1 MNPSLSKDNDPMH
14 ATFKLALATTLVAA
28 ATPALAIDD
37 GPRAYFPVPVGTNNI
52 NLLGIFQ
59 NTNSSLDPATAV
71 KGADVNVDVGVL
83 QYTRTFDIGGN
94 AAGIVVLAPLGELR
108 GQAIITGPLGN
119 NTIIRETSSSGL
131 GDISVAGI
139 IGLVGSPA
147 LTRQQYVQFKPGFSL
162 GAMAWVTAPTGAYDG
177 NKLLN
182 LGTNRWAFRF
192 GTPLGWTLG
201 GSFVSPNMTTIEFV
215 PSVTFYTVNN
225 EPFRAGKRSQS
236 ALFRIE
242 GHLTHNFNRAIWASI
257 DVTGNSGGNTTTDD
271 VSDDNSKTWMG
282 AGVTA
287 GMNFSPAF
295 GVSATYGGIVA
306 GNDPAPD
313 GDGFRFNIRY
323 TF

>member
-1 MNPSLSKDNDPMH
+1 MFRTTYK
-14 ATFKLALATTLVAA
+14 AVLAAALIA
-28 ATPALAIDD
+28 ATPAFAVDD
-37 GPRAYFPVPVGTNNI
+37 GPRSYFPVPVGTNNL

-71 KGADVNVDVGVL
+71 KGADVNIDVGVL
-83 QYTRTFDIGGN
+83 QYTRTFDLGGKS
-94 AAGIVVLAPLGELR
+94 AGVVVLAPFGKLR

-131 GDISVAGI
+131 GDISVAAI
-139 IGLVGSPA
+139 VGLVGSPA

-162 GAMAWVTAPTGAYDG
+162 GVMAWVTAPTGAYDG

-182 LGTNRWAFRF
+182 LGTNRWAFRV
-192 GTPLGWTLG
+192 GAPLGWTLG
-201 GSFVSPNMTTIEFV
+201 GSFVSPNLTTIEIV
-215 PSVTFYTVNN
+215 PSITFYTVNDN
-225 EPFRAGKRSQS
+225 PFRAGRRSQN
-236 ALFRIE
+236 ALFRVE
-242 GHLTHNFNRAIWASI
+242 SHLTHNFNRAMWASI
-257 DVTGNSGGNTTTDD
+257 DLTGNTGGKTTTDGK
-271 VSDDNSKTWMG
+271 DDNNSKTWMG

-313 GDGFRFNIRY
+313 GDGFRFNVRY